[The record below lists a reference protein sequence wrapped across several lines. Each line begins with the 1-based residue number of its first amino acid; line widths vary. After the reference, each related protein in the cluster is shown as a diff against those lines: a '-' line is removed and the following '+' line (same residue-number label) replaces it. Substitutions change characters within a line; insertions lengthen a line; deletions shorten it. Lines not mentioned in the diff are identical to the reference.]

1 MADRDEL
8 VSEMPAQDRYEH
20 ATAEDAARSLAD
32 RYERRKPTLDALP
45 PRIFPAVSGG
55 SDVPPPPRPPTTGL
69 PDPDYRHGLM
79 VPIEYVMAE
88 GSDIDGRA
96 MVHHV
101 LYRNGHR
108 ARAAGL
114 TVVRDAATTDTP
126 WGAPSSVPSEIRGG
140 GEDLVR
146 PASSPAPPER
156 HVTASIAALTD
167 DVFYGL
173 GTLAAVLW
181 LATAALLAVLMLA

>member
-8 VSEMPAQDRYEH
+8 LSEMPAQDRYEH

-69 PDPDYRHGLM
+69 PDPDYRGGAM
-79 VPIEYVMAE
+79 VPIEYAMAE
-88 GSDIDGRA
+88 GTDIDGRA

-101 LYRNGHR
+101 LYRNGYR

-114 TVVRDAATTDTP
+114 AVVRNAASEPTEPPAEPTRDDTGP
-126 WGAPSSVPSEIRGG
+126 
-140 GEDLVR
+140 L
-146 PASSPAPPER
+146 PA
-156 HVTASIAALTD
+156 IAALTD

-181 LATAALLAVLMLA
+181 LATAALLVVLMLA